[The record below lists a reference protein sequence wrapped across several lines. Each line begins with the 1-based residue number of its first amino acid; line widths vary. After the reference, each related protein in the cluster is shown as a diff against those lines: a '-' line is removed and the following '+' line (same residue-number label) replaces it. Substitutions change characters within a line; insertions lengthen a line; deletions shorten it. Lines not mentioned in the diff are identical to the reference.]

1 MSEFAEQ
8 VQQMLPALA
17 APFETVHPSV
27 NITAPVWAANASG
40 IRARAWRNESC
51 VYLVVVNANED
62 SAADFGPSVTPAP
75 LGQNAT
81 RLFDAKYSV
90 QVSASGFVQDH
101 IEAGGVNIYSCGVGC
116 PALSMKPG

>member
-27 NITAPVWAANASG
+27 NVTAPVWAANASG
-40 IRARAWRNESC
+40 IRAWRNESC

-62 SAADFGPSVTPAP
+62 SAADFGLSVTPAP

-116 PALSMKPG
+116 PTLSMKPG